1 MVKCNFHPHQI
12 MSFHLIV
19 IALFI
24 SVGSCDDYSKSDN
37 LPSSSSCG
45 DIHNISCPFYL
56 RGLEPNCSDFSY
68 ELFCHNNRTSLSL
81 DTYTKHVFYVE
92 AINYETSLIRIVDSV
107 LGGDNYLCSSNNIR
121 STYPFRRNSYR
132 FSRGLLIYPST
143 ASRQFNT
150 PITYIDCPAPVNS
163 SARYIPS
170 PPCSSPSSVSSYIIF
185 GPLNSSEVENNCRI
199 RWTTLVSSAW
209 QKIHQTS
216 LFESQDTP
224 ENFYGIE
231 LPFHYFYC
239 LNCSAPY
246 KSYCARVKEELS
258 YYVCP
263 TTVYTYCDDIRGIS
277 FKCGLGDNLQAF
289 SRWFEDNDSSVY
301 KNTGYCGSELYGY
314 SFLIHLSFIV

>member
-301 KNTGYCGSELYGY
+301 KNTAFVGAYC
-314 SFLIHLSFIV
+314 